1 MDEFKNFFYIISPG
15 EQVFGYEKYLL
26 RIKMLLLLGK
36 NMSYLNKNVI
46 ALKFIRQSSRKMYKM
61 KGLNWKIILLAR
73 DVPWNLFFSF
83 FFLNMHMIYEWAS
96 CAIELMERQT
106 AEP

>member
-36 NMSYLNKNVI
+36 NLSI
-46 ALKFIRQSSRKMYKM
+46 
-61 KGLNWKIILLAR
+61 
-73 DVPWNLFFSF
+73 
-83 FFLNMHMIYEWAS
+83 
-96 CAIELMERQT
+96 
-106 AEP
+106 